1 MPRRSSPRFLGVLA
15 LAGALGTACGGGD
28 ATGAAG
34 GGAPPPVAVEVSV
47 LTPRVVEDATEFV
60 ATLRSRRSTEIR
72 PQVDGPI
79 TRVFVKSGDRV
90 GAGTPLM
97 QIDPSRQSAAASSS
111 RAERAAQEAS
121 VRFAR
126 DQFARSKGLFEVG
139 AISRQEY
146 EQAEW
151 AVKNAEATLES
162 LKARE
167 QEEGVQLRYYRVTA
181 PTAGVVGDIPVRV
194 GDRVT
199 TSTVLTTIDQ
209 NVGLEAYIL
218 VPVERAPAIRV
229 GLPVVI
235 VTDRG
240 EELTRTTVSFISPQ
254 VDDRTQTVLVKAQVP
269 PDRGFR
275 TEQFVRARVV
285 WRAQPTLT
293 VPAVAVARISGQHF
307 AYVAE
312 PAGKGYVAKQRA
324 VRLGQLTGNDYVV
337 VDGLREGE
345 RLIVSGIQKLADGAP
360 ITAKTL

>member
-1 MPRRSSPRFLGVLA
+1 MPRRSFLAVLSLCA
-15 LAGALGTACGGGD
+15 LAGALGAGCGRGD
-28 ATGAAG
+28 ATSAPGAG
-34 GGAPPPVAVEVSV
+34 GPPPAAVQVAV
-47 LTPRVVEDATEFV
+47 LTPKVVEDATEFV

-72 PQVDGPI
+72 PQVEGPI
-79 TRVFVKSGDRV
+79 TRIFVKSGDRV
-90 GAGTPLM
+90 GAGTPLA
-97 QIDPSRQSAAASSS
+97 QIDPSRQSASASSS
-111 RAERAAQEAS
+111 RAARMAQEAS

-126 DQFARSKGLFEVG
+126 DQFARSKDLFAVG

-151 AVKNAEATLES
+151 AVRNAEATLES
-162 LKARE
+162 LKAQE
-167 QEEGVQLRYYRVTA
+167 QEEGVQLRYYRVSA

-199 TSTVLTTIDQ
+199 TSTLLTTIDQ
-209 NVGLEAYIL
+209 NIGLEAYIL
-218 VPVERAPAIRV
+218 VPVERAPLVRV

-235 VTDRG
+235 VDDRG
-240 EELTRTTVSFISPQ
+240 KELARTAVSFISPQ
-254 VDDRTQTVLVKAQVP
+254 VDDRTQTVLVKAQVQ

-275 TEQFVRARVV
+275 NEQFVRARVV
-285 WRAQPTLT
+285 WRAEPTLT

-312 PAGKGYVAKQRA
+312 AAGKGQVARQRA

-337 VDGLREGE
+337 VEGLREGE

-360 ITAKTL
+360 VDPKP